1 MRDEVAMNR
10 QSTPGVLLLLLG
22 STLLLSGCGVEWP
35 WRHDSTS
42 PPPPPPAAGAD
53 APTGDALKAE
63 CDQLS
68 SDIRHNRELAR
79 EAPALSSTPEIVQA
93 SEAKADQRIAELQ
106 TRYDQLDCHDEDAAS
121 GLTPPKTAPLPP
133 APGSPP
139 DTGR

>member
-1 MRDEVAMNR
+1 MNR
-10 QSTPGVLLLLLG
+10 QPAPGVLLLLA
-22 STLLLSGCGVEWP
+22 STLLLHGCGVQWP

-42 PPPPPPAAGAD
+42 PPPPPPAASAD
-53 APTGDALKAE
+53 APAGDALKAE

-79 EAPALSSTPEIVQA
+79 EAPALSSTPEIVEA

-106 TRYDQLDCHDEDAAS
+106 TRYEQLDCHDEDAAA
-121 GLTPPKTAPLPP
+121 GLAPPKTAPLPA
-133 APGSPP
+133 APGSPA